1 MNDDRPMAPTP
12 AAMDFVAPATWA
24 LSGHWTALGIG
35 ELAQQIEAP
44 PRQAGAAGP
53 RLIDGSKVDALDSV
67 GAMVIARWLAQL
79 EPAGRPP
86 AAAEWR
92 GWKPA
97 HLRLLERIEKQG
109 PTPVPATPALPPL
122 LARIGHSTLD
132 ALAEMRALLALLGE
146 CAMTVLATIRT
157 PARMRWRPFLHHVG
171 IAGLSA
177 LPIVGLLSLL
187 MGVVVA
193 YQGAGQLERY
203 GANVFVVDLVG
214 LSMLREFAPLV
225 TAIIVAGRSG
235 AAYAAQLGTMV
246 VTEEVDALR
255 ALGIPPIEMLVLPRV
270 FALLLVLPLL
280 TMFSDV
286 LGVAGG
292 MIMAKGRL
300 GVDYAEFMDRLPHA
314 IDLGTLL
321 LGIGK
326 APVFA
331 AIIAIVGCFQGLRT
345 RDGADSV
352 GTQTTRA
359 VVQSIFLVI
368 VADALFSVAFS
379 MLDL

>member
-1 MNDDRPMAPTP
+1 MSAAPASAGRP
-12 AAMDFVAPATWA
+12 AAMEFAAPATWT
-24 LSGHWTALGIG
+24 LSGHWTALGLG
-35 ELAQQIEAP
+35 ELAGQLKSRREQAAEP
-44 PRQAGAAGP
+44 PV
-53 RLIDGSKVDALDSV
+53 IDGAGVDALDSV
-67 GAMVIARWLAQL
+67 GATVIERWLARGAQG
-79 EPAGRPP
+79 EP
-86 AAAEWR
+86 EWR

-97 HLRLLERIEKQG
+97 HRKLLERIRAQG
-109 PTPVPATPALPPL
+109 AVRPPAPPAPASG
-122 LARIGHSTLD
+122 LARLGKSSVDLVG
-132 ALAEMRALLALLGE
+132 ELLALLRLVGE
-146 CAMTVLATIRT
+146 CAMAVWATLRQ
-157 PARMRWRPFLHHVG
+157 PGRMRWRPFLHHVG

-177 LPIVGLLSLL
+177 LPIVGLLSFL

-193 YQGAGQLERY
+193 YQGASQLMRY

-255 ALGIPPIEMLVLPRV
+255 TLGIAPVELLVLPRV
-270 FALLLVLPLL
+270 FALVLALPLL
-280 TMFSDV
+280 TMFSDL

-292 MIMAKGRL
+292 MLMATAKL
-300 GVDYAEFMDRLPHA
+300 GVAPDAFLDRLPHA
-314 IDLGTLL
+314 VEVTTLM

-331 AIIAIVGCFQGLRT
+331 AIIVLVGCFQGLRT
-345 RDGADSV
+345 RGGADSV
-352 GTQTTRA
+352 GAQTTRA

-368 VADALFSVAFS
+368 VADAAFSIVFS
-379 MLDL
+379 MLHL